1 MYFFKLQNMSGN
13 IASKCD
19 YAFST
24 SLLLQLEKY
33 TFYNL
38 GKNTLWSPECI
49 FPPSLQCKGNC
60 IDWGAV
66 VQLWLKEFT
75 DNTFFVKIDKQILK
89 IALID
94 MGVSESLNFTIF
106 LYKFEMYLFKWKT
119 CIFFQITKCI
129 CLNFKMYLFKL
140 PNVFVQIAKC
150 ICPNY
155 KMYLFKLQNIFV
167 QIAKCIC

>member
-1 MYFFKLQNMSGN
+1 MYLIKLKSVFLQIAKYMSGN

-75 DNTFFVKIDKQILK
+75 DYTFFVKIDKQILK

-106 LYKFEMYLFKWKT
+106 LYKFEMYLFKWKK
-119 CIFFQITKCI
+119 CIFFKLQNVFVKISKCI
-129 CLNFKMYLFKL
+129 CS
-140 PNVFVQIAKC
+140 
-150 ICPNY
+150 NY
-155 KMYLFKLQNIFV
+155 QMYLFKLQNVFV
-167 QIAKCIC
+167 QSAKCIC